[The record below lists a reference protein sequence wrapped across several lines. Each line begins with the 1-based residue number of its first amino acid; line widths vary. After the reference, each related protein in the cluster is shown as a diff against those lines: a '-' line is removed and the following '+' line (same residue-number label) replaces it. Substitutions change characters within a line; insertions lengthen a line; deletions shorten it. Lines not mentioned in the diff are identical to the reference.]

1 MERKIRYK
9 DLSFAM
15 KVAMIGAWCG
25 FVWLVLFA
33 YVGIMTTV
41 FTAVMWI
48 VGY

>member
-33 YVGIMTTV
+33 IGFMYGFLSAFV
-41 FTAVMWI
+41 A
-48 VGY
+48 Y